1 MAEPPPRV
9 ERDPLKGFLYAASA
23 AVVLSFTTYIFSKY
37 AMDKEEGLNA
47 ATFAFFWTLSA
58 SVYLL
63 LLLAA
68 RGKLGEIRLPRRVAV
83 CMVAVGITG
92 GLAHIFFWSGLALL
106 NPTFTSFLMRF
117 MSVLV
122 ILGCV
127 IFLRERLSRSEVIA
141 IAVMLV
147 GGCICF
153 VGKWEFSIRGAA
165 LILLCTV
172 AGAAWRLLAKAGA
185 PHVPPMAGNFY
196 RCAVS
201 AALIGLWAW
210 ATGGLDLA
218 AEPSRWAAVFLGAL
232 LGPCIAMSL
241 MFASYRYWDLSKT
254 SMVVMAQPLIVL
266 PAALVLPGPALE
278 LQQLIGGMIILAG
291 GLWLVWMHQPSAR
304 RRPDLR
310 PTRQRDARTR
320 QQVDAEP

>member
-1 MAEPPPRV
+1 MAEPTPRV

-23 AVVLSFTTYIFSKY
+23 TVVLSFTTYIFSKY
-37 AMDKEEGLNA
+37 AMDAEEGLNA

-63 LLLAA
+63 LLLAV
-68 RGKLGEIRLPRRVAV
+68 RGKLGEVRLPRRIAV

-92 GLAHIFFWSGLALL
+92 GLAHILFWSGLTLL

-127 IFLRERLSRSEVIA
+127 IFLRERLSRFEVIA

-147 GGCICF
+147 GGCVCF
-153 VGKWEFSIRGAA
+153 VGKWEFSIGGAA

-185 PHVPPMAGNFY
+185 PHVPPMAANLY

-210 ATGGLDLA
+210 ATGGLDLGA
-218 AEPSRWAAVFLGAL
+218 DPSRWAAVFLGAL
-232 LGPCIAMSL
+232 LGPCIGMSL
-241 MFASYRYWDLSKT
+241 MFASYQYWDLSKT
-254 SMVVMAQPLIVL
+254 AMVVMAQPLIVL
-266 PAALVLPGPALE
+266 PAALLLPGPALE

-291 GLWLVWMHQPSAR
+291 GLWLVWMHGR
-304 RRPDLR
+304 RRRLNSGADSVR
-310 PTRQRDARTR
+310 
-320 QQVDAEP
+320 